1 MTDRKEKD
9 FIGFRATKENAEYIK
24 TQKNQQ
30 EYLNAIIEAIR
41 NGELVDKTTAQN
53 NKELD
58 LDIKRAR
65 LKNLQLDAAIKQ
77 QKLNYIETFG
87 SFPSRDATIAITN
100 GAKQKQV
107 FENDR
112 AEPKVT
118 DSQWSAIIQAMTRQ
132 ERGFYFCT
140 VANCSHG
147 CQRLET
153 AQKHIAD
160 NHEELL
166 QESLRVLK

>member
-1 MTDRKEKD
+1 MTDKKD
-9 FIGFRATKENAEYIK
+9 KIYFRATKENADYIK

-41 NGELVDKTTAQN
+41 NGELVDKTTAQT

-77 QKLNYIETFG
+77 QKLTYMETFG
-87 SFPSRDATIAITN
+87 GALPSHQATIAIRKY
-100 GAKQKQV
+100 AEQKIV
-107 FENDR
+107 FDADK

-118 DSQWSAIIQAMTRQ
+118 DSQWSAIIAAMTRQ

-140 VANCSHG
+140 VNACSHG
-147 CQRLET
+147 CQRIET
-153 AQKHIAD
+153 AKQHIAD
-160 NHEELL
+160 NHEELF